1 MSSGFWAYNIRALD
15 ALARQVAAADLV
27 NEDKLNLL
35 QTIKR
40 LVADTANE
48 MTKLEHRGAL
58 ATELVPHVRAL
69 LHRLQETGVTCNS
82 ILSRDAG
89 RLPFLSCDRSWP
101 LGRYPETN

>member
-1 MSSGFWAYNIRALD
+1 MSAQSQLVDFPGTGGRIPVPRTRHDVIRLLAHNIRALD

-58 ATELVPHVRAL
+58 ATELVPQLRAL

-82 ILSRDAG
+82 I
-89 RLPFLSCDRSWP
+89 P
-101 LGRYPETN
+101 

>member
-1 MSSGFWAYNIRALD
+1 
-15 ALARQVAAADLV
+15 
-27 NEDKLNLL
+27 
-35 QTIKR
+35 
-40 LVADTANE
+40 

-58 ATELVPHVRAL
+58 ATELVPQIRAL

-89 RLPFLSCDRSWP
+89 RLPFLSCARSWP